1 MHALLAAL
9 MATTLQAD
17 TTWVHKGVH
26 VAVHD
31 GSNRHIEWEVVVPA
45 SVEDVWRA
53 WTDPA
58 ELSTWAGPAA
68 AVDLRVGGDWHI
80 YFDPDA
86 PPGERGGDASA
97 ILGFVP
103 GRELRLAAG
112 APIEFPTVRRDK
124 TEFIVRLD
132 PVGFGHTRIH
142 AIQTGWK
149 AGDEW
154 DRAFEAMAFANAEW
168 LSWLHQRFTEGPIDW
183 QKMMLEMPAPE
194 DGNGS

>member
-1 MHALLAAL
+1 MHVLTAAL
-9 MATTLQAD
+9 VATALQAD

-31 GSNRHIEWEVVVPA
+31 GPARYIEWEVVVPA
-45 SVEDVWRA
+45 SMEEAWRA

-58 ELSTWAGPAA
+58 ELVTWAGPAA
-68 AVDLRVGGDWHI
+68 AVDLRLGGDWHI
-80 YFDPDA
+80 YFNPDA

-103 GRELRLAAG
+103 GRELRIAAG
-112 APIEFPTVRRDK
+112 APDEFPTVRREK

-132 PVGFGHTRIH
+132 PVGLGHTRIH
-142 AIQTGWK
+142 AIQIGWK
-149 AGDEW
+149 AGPEW

-168 LSWLHQRFTEGPIDW
+168 LSWLHRRFVDGPIDW
-183 QKMMLEMPAPE
+183 EQMMMEMPAPE
-194 DGNGS
+194 E